1 MYCRRLRINKK
12 DLLQLNGPVLICCN
26 HPNSFLDAI
35 VISALFKKPIYSL
48 ARGDV
53 FKHSLISRILNS
65 LKMFPV
71 FRNTEGAENMG
82 QNYDTFDAC
91 KEIFQ
96 RNGIV
101 LIFSEGRCIN
111 EWHLRKLMKGTARL
125 ALSSW
130 EAGIP
135 LKILPTG
142 INYQSF
148 TRFGKNIE
156 LNFGSYIKQE
166 HIIQDGGFGKT
177 VQQFNDVLTQQLQLL
192 VHEIDSTDLSKKK
205 AIMGV
210 DLPVAIKLTLL
221 IPAGL
226 GWLLNLPLWLPLKL
240 IAKKYGANN
249 GHYDS
254 ILVGLLF
261 IFYPIFL
268 LLLGFLIAA
277 FIGVGWALAFVLLSP
292 LLGWSYMY
300 IKPQF

>member
-12 DLLQLNGPVLICCN
+12 EPLQLKGPLLISCN

-35 VISALFKKPIYSL
+35 VISALFKKPVYSL

-53 FKHSLISRILNS
+53 FKHSLISRILKS

-71 FRNTEGAENMG
+71 YRNTEGAENLE

-96 RNGIV
+96 QNGIV

-111 EWHLRKLMKGTARL
+111 EWRLRKLMKGTARL

-130 EAGIP
+130 EIGIP

-142 INYQSF
+142 INYQSY

-156 LNFGSYIKQE
+156 LNFGNCIEQD
-166 HIIQDGGFGKT
+166 HISQNQGFGKT

-192 VHEIDSTDLSKKK
+192 VHEIDSNDLQKKK

-210 DLPVAIKLTLL
+210 DLPVAIKMTFL
-221 IPAGL
+221 IPACL

-268 LLLGFLIAA
+268 LLSFLLLTAIV
-277 FIGVGWALAFVLLSP
+277 GVGWALAFVLLSP